1 MVIEIISLLI
11 SCISVGFGV
20 YQTVKLRKVR
30 TMRDLNLKDV
40 WKKQK
45 DLSGM
50 LISCSEEQHSRDS
63 CGKKSQD
70 LEHDI
75 AKIVASL
82 LKWKHQDLDKLKDKG
97 QIDGFDRAYLRRV
110 LNA

>member
-1 MVIEIISLLI
+1 MTIEIISLVI

-20 YQTVKLRKVR
+20 YQTVNLHKIR

-50 LISCSEEQHSRDS
+50 LIYSDENQHPRSS

-70 LEHDI
+70 LEHDMAQII
-75 AKIVASL
+75 AAL
-82 LKWKHQDLDKLKDKG
+82 LRWRHKDLDKLKDKG
-97 QIDGFDRAYLRRV
+97 QIDDFDRNYLRRV

>member
-1 MVIEIISLLI
+1 MSIEIISLI
-11 SCISVGFGV
+11 ITCISVGFSV
-20 YQTVKLRKVR
+20 YQTVTLHKVR

-50 LISCSEEQHSRDS
+50 LIHSDENQYPRSS

-70 LEHDI
+70 LEHDM
-75 AKIVASL
+75 AKVIASL
-82 LKWKHQDLDKLKDKG
+82 LKWRYQDLDKLKDKG
-97 QIDGFDRAYLRRV
+97 QIDDFDRNYLRRI
-110 LNA
+110 LNT

>member
-1 MVIEIISLLI
+1 MTIETISLVI

-20 YQTVKLRKVR
+20 YQTVNLHKVR

-50 LISCSEEQHSRDS
+50 LIFCSEDKHSRDS

-97 QIDGFDRAYLRRV
+97 QIDNFDRAYLRRV